1 MLSNWIPAISLGA
14 KALIRRKWNRNP
26 NPMIVSVQWFSF
38 SSSKAPIDM
47 AARDGELRVFLVA
60 GEVSGDSIASR
71 LMASLRLFSPFPLR
85 FAGVGGAKMASEGLK
100 SLFSMEDISVMG
112 LWELLP
118 HLYRIRLKLKETV
131 EAAVL
136 FEPHVVLT
144 VDSKGF
150 SFRFLK
156 QLRARYI
163 QKNMDFPSHFHYV
176 APSFWAWKGGEARL
190 RGLAEFV
197 DHLLCILP
205 NEDRICRLNGLH
217 ATAVGHPVLED
228 VLELNLRNKST
239 IHEWRAKGNAED
251 FRNKYAVPAGATVI
265 SLLPG
270 SRVQEVSRMLPI
282 FSDTVELMKDTVPHL
297 MTVIHVAP
305 NEHVENF
312 IAGAI
317 HGWPVP
323 VILISGGTTQLR
335 YDAFSASRVA
345 LCTSGTVAVELQLA
359 RLPCVV
365 AYRAHILTEW
375 YVRYNAKIQYM
386 SLPNIFL
393 DKAIIP
399 EALFQSCKP
408 ANLALL
414 LNGLIHDSGCREEQ
428 IIAAQKFVKLLL
440 PSERTKHNLPQQTSR
455 SYVDYTPS
463 AIAALTILNHAK
475 PVTSI

>member
-26 NPMIVSVQWFSF
+26 NPKIVSVQWFSF
-38 SSSKAPIDM
+38 FSSKAPIDM

-163 QKNMDFPSHFHYV
+163 QKNLDIPSHFHYV

-239 IHEWRAKGNAED
+239 IHEWRAKGNADD

-282 FSDTVELMKDTVPHL
+282 FSDTVKLMKDTVPQL

-335 YDAFSASRVA
+335 YDAFSVSPLVPQD
-345 LCTSGTVAVELQLA
+345 L
-359 RLPCVV
+359 
-365 AYRAHILTEW
+365 H
-375 YVRYNAKIQYM
+375 
-386 SLPNIFL
+386 
-393 DKAIIP
+393 
-399 EALFQSCKP
+399 FQK
-408 ANLALL
+408 
-414 LNGLIHDSGCREEQ
+414 
-428 IIAAQKFVKLLL
+428 
-440 PSERTKHNLPQQTSR
+440 
-455 SYVDYTPS
+455 
-463 AIAALTILNHAK
+463 
-475 PVTSI
+475 